1 MEEMWK
7 DRTKILIGE
16 EGIKKLEKA
25 KVIIYGIG
33 GVGSFA
39 AEALARAGV
48 GELVLVDP
56 DMISVTNLNRQIH
69 STTKTIGRKKVEV
82 MEERILS
89 INPKAKVK
97 TYQQIE
103 REEEIIDK
111 NLSYVIDAVDTVK
124 TKIKLIEQAK
134 KVGVPIICA
143 MGAGNKLDPTKF
155 EVTDI
160 EKSSGCPLAKV
171 MRKELRNRGIKKV
184 KVVYSKEEPKVKTK
198 VPGSISFVPSVC
210 GLILAGEVIQDI
222 LKEEK

>member
-1 MEEMWK
+1 M
-7 DRTKILIGE
+7 
-16 EGIKKLEKA
+16 A
-25 KVIIYGIG
+25 
-33 GVGSFA
+33 
-39 AEALARAGV
+39 
-48 GELVLVDP
+48 
-56 DMISVTNLNRQIH
+56 
-69 STTKTIGRKKVEV
+69 
-82 MEERILS
+82 
-89 INPKAKVK
+89 
-97 TYQQIE
+97 
-103 REEEIIDK
+103 EEIIDK